1 MRVVTFDVVLNTNED
16 VTSSRLWV
24 LRADIGPCELEAD
37 YDGRYTLLDG
47 PRGRHS
53 QGIRPQGGHLV
64 SGYHGHRCVSFP
76 FIAYRWS
83 DPTDFRC
90 TEMIEGEP
98 PYLNQNPLKALY
110 LIATNGTPQIQNP
123 EALSH
128 VFSDYLAK
136 TLEVD
141 AEKRPTASELL
152 QVRAFRPRLCVLD

>member
-1 MRVVTFDVVLNTNED
+1 MVGTPYWMAPEVVTRKEYGPKVDIWSLGIMAIGASPSIYSIR
-16 VTSSRLWV
+16 SS
-24 LRADIGPCELEAD
+24 D
-37 YDGRYTLLDG
+37 
-47 PRGRHS
+47 S
-53 QGIRPQGGHLV
+53 
-64 SGYHGHRCVSFP
+64 
-76 FIAYRWS
+76 
-83 DPTDFRC
+83 TDLRC